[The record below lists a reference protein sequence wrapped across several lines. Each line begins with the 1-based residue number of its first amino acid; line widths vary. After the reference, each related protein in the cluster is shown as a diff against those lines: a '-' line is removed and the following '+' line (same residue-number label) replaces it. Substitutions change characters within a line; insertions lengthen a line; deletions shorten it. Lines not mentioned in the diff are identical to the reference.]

1 MDVAFSV
8 VKFPTQYGD
17 KRGVTTGWLDRQL
30 APLLPGSGA
39 GGKPPR
45 LPIYLRRGGAFR
57 PPEDASLPLVLI
69 GPGTGVAPFRHAL
82 LPQICRALLPHDASR
97 SPQLEGGYVQVSRR
111 LKGNEAHHAIR
122 MPCRGP
128 YRIVQP

>member
-1 MDVAFSV
+1 MQVDVAFSV

-30 APLLPGSGA
+30 APVLSGGEA

-45 LPIYLRRGGAFR
+45 LPVYLRRGGAFR

-69 GPGTGVAPFRHAL
+69 GPGTGVAPFRCAL
-82 LPQICRALLPHDASR
+82 ACYSTAGFLGVRLSSWR
-97 SPQLEGGYVQVSRR
+97 SV
-111 LKGNEAHHAIR
+111 I
-122 MPCRGP
+122 
-128 YRIVQP
+128 